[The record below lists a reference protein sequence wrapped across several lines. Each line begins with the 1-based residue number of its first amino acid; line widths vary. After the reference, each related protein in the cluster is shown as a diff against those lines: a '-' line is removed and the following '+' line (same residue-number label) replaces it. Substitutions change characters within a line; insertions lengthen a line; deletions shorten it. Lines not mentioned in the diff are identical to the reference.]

1 VSDFL
6 VSPSRETEWTIS
18 PDEFVERLRA
28 RWPEAQVEMA
38 DPDSL
43 AALAFTIGFEG
54 SYDLDGRLMSDG
66 QVVGLD
72 GGLEESAHVAAWVR
86 DIVQPEQELVFW
98 DQGYNFHV
106 PLVSG
111 ITPQE
116 IVEAV
121 EAAD

>member
-6 VSPSRETEWTIS
+6 VSPSRETEWS
-18 PDEFVERLRA
+18 VAPDEFVERLRA
-28 RWPEAQVEMA
+28 RWPDAEVEWA
-38 DPDSL
+38 EPESL

-54 SYDLDGRLMSDG
+54 GHDLDGRLMSDG

-86 DIVQPEQELVFW
+86 DIVGPEQELVFW
-98 DQGYNFHV
+98 DQGYGFHV

-111 ITPQE
+111 ITSQE
-116 IVEAV
+116 IVDAV
-121 EAAD
+121 EAAG